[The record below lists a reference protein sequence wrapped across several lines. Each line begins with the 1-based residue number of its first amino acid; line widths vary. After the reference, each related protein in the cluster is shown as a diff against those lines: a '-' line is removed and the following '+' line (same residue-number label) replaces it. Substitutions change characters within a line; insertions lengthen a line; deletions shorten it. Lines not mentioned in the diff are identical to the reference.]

1 MRDQKKYKKSEKQ
14 YLIAE
19 QIDPQDYENKVSFG
33 KLRLYQK
40 KFNSA
45 KQLFKEATDLKPCK
59 STAYFYLGTVL
70 METKQHVAAI
80 EELKKAISLNA
91 KDGHAL
97 HNLALCYEQTGKLT
111 QAIETLKVSLS
122 LESCSVLTKQKLANL
137 YDKIGDKKSAFS
149 LYSSVLEDDKNNID
163 ALLGLGRL
171 TLQSDAN
178 IAEDYFTQAL
188 SFRPN
193 DISILNLLAQANIE
207 RFKFDIAEKYFQKA
221 LMIDE
226 YHIETLINTTY
237 FYQYTSKFN
246 KASRLIEKVLE
257 LKPNNIPANI
267 FSVKDGLKGIGRKGA
282 TKTAQIIK
290 K

>member
-1 MRDQKKYKKSEKQ
+1 M
-14 YLIAE
+14 
-19 QIDPQDYENKVSFG
+19 
-33 KLRLYQK
+33 
-40 KFNSA
+40 
-45 KQLFKEATDLKPCK
+45 
-59 STAYFYLGTVL
+59 AYFYLGTVL

-122 LESCSVLTKQKLANL
+122 LESRSVLTKQKLANL

-193 DISILNLLAQANIE
+193 DISIL
-207 RFKFDIAEKYFQKA
+207 KF
-221 LMIDE
+221 
-226 YHIETLINTTY
+226 TS
-237 FYQYTSKFN
+237 TSKY
-246 KASRLIEKVLE
+246 
-257 LKPNNIPANI
+257 
-267 FSVKDGLKGIGRKGA
+267 
-282 TKTAQIIK
+282 
-290 K
+290 